1 MKDDIKPIISEKNP
15 KHIVLH
21 IGTNDLNSSKTP
33 TEIGVER
40 VDLANS
46 FKTNNNNIS
55 ISSWRSKWKF
65 EEDLWHSSLQF
76 INHYPSIKPN

>member
-1 MKDDIKPIISEKNP
+1 MYRHKSIIKVRQFSGGQTSCMKDDIKPISEKNP

-55 ISSWRSKWKF
+55 ISS
-65 EEDLWHSSLQF
+65 
-76 INHYPSIKPN
+76 

>member
-1 MKDDIKPIISEKNP
+1 MYRHKSIIKVRQFSGGQTSCMKDDIKPIISEKNP
-15 KHIVLH
+15 KHIFLH

-55 ISSWRSKWKF
+55 ISS
-65 EEDLWHSSLQF
+65 
-76 INHYPSIKPN
+76 